1 MGRKRRGAPIHGWLV
16 VDKPAG
22 MSSAGAVGKVRRL
35 TGAAKVGHAG
45 TLDPLATG
53 VLPLCL
59 GEATK
64 IAGLLQADDK
74 TYLGTA
80 LLGVETDTLD
90 MEGKVV
96 AEADP
101 SAVTEERVLE
111 VMATLRGSQQQ
122 VPPAFSAIHKDGKRA
137 YELARRGEK
146 VDLPPREV
154 QILKLE
160 LARWDPPRLD
170 LLLECSKGTY
180 VRSLVRD
187 MGHALG
193 CGAVLDGLRRLRSG
207 GFDLQ
212 AAVPLD
218 EVRQRLQEGTLTLV
232 SMDHALAH
240 LPAVELTPAQEAG
253 IRQGQPADVPP
264 PEGEDLIRIRCEQR
278 LVALGQGKEGKVW
291 PKRVFKQ
298 QVDPAG

>member
-1 MGRKRRGAPIHGWLV
+1 MAEKKSINGILV
-16 VDKPAG
+16 IDKPAG
-22 MSSAGAVGKVRRL
+22 MTSFDVVRRVRNAL
-35 TGAAKVGHAG
+35 KIKKVGHTG

-80 LLGVETDTLD
+80 LLGLETDTLD
-90 MEGKVV
+90 LEGQVV

-111 VMATLRGSQQQ
+111 VMTNFRGTQQQ

-137 YELARRGEK
+137 YELARKGEM
-146 VDLPPREV
+146 VDLPPRQV
-154 QILKLE
+154 QIRKLE
-160 LARWDPPRLD
+160 LARWDPPRFD

-193 CGAVLDGLRRLRSG
+193 CGAVLDGLRRIQCG
-207 GFDLQ
+207 AFDLES
-212 AAVPLD
+212 AVPLD
-218 EVRQRLQEGTLTLV
+218 EVRQRLLDGTLPLV
-232 SMDHALAH
+232 SMDSALAH
-240 LPAVELTPAQEAG
+240 LPVVEVTQTQADG
-253 IRQGQPADVPP
+253 IRQGQPADVQP
-264 PEGEDLIRIRCEQR
+264 PEGEELIRILCEDR
-278 LVALGQGKEGKVW
+278 LVALGQSKAGKVW
-291 PKRVFKQ
+291 PKRVFKIE
-298 QVDPAG
+298 D

>member
-1 MGRKRRGAPIHGWLV
+1 MAKEKQQVNGILV
-16 VDKPAG
+16 MDKPGG
-22 MSSAGAVGKVRRL
+22 MSSFDVVRRVRSAL
-35 TGAAKVGHAG
+35 KIKKVGHTG

-74 TYLGTA
+74 AYLGTA

-90 MEGKVV
+90 VEGQVL

-101 SAVTEERVLE
+101 SGVTEDQVRQIMTTFQGV
-111 VMATLRGSQQQ
+111 QQQ

-154 QILKLE
+154 HVHALE
-160 LARWDPPRLD
+160 LSRWEPPRFD

-187 MGHALG
+187 MGQALG
-193 CGAVLDGLRRLRSG
+193 CGATLAGLRRLRSG
-207 GFDLQ
+207 AFELES
-212 AAVPLD
+212 AVPLD
-218 EVRQRLQEGTLTLV
+218 ELRDRLRDGALPLV
-232 SMDHALAH
+232 SMDQALAH
-240 LPAVELTPAQEAG
+240 LPVVEVTPAQAAG
-253 IRQGQPADVPP
+253 IRQGQPADVEP
-264 PEGEDLIRIRCEQR
+264 PEGDALIRIRCEDQ
-278 LVALGQGKEGKVW
+278 LVALGHGMAGKVW
-291 PKRVFKQ
+291 PKRVFKLE
-298 QVDPAG
+298 G